1 MAAAV
6 TLAEAGVTVTVYEAG
21 TELGGR
27 ARRVVVNDTALDNGQ
42 HILLGAYTETLRLI
56 RAVHPEPASALQT
69 LPLDWQMDHDF
80 RVRAVPLPAPFHLA
94 FGLLAAQGA
103 PMRERIAAVRFMAEM
118 RKRQFRLPRDLSVAA
133 LLAEH
138 RQGPAISKHL
148 WVPMCVS
155 ALNTRPEVASAQ
167 VFVNVLRDAFHASR
181 AASEVLLARVD
192 LSSLFPVPAAEYVCR
207 SGGNVI
213 AGTMVS
219 HLQEASGFI
228 AVHTRDGEEQYD
240 AVVCAV
246 SPHRAADL
254 FGHIDEMEDIV
265 ATLER
270 FRYQP
275 IYTAFLKFS
284 EPVHMPAS
292 MLGVEGT
299 AQWLFDRGAI
309 ANQPGIIA
317 GVISA
322 EGDHQRLTLEQV
334 AERVRND
341 IDRLIGRLP
350 PLAWHRVIAEKRA
363 TFECAVGVERPST
376 QTPLAN
382 LHLAGDYTASD
393 YPATIE
399 AAIRSGV
406 AAAHQALHTG

>member
-1 MAAAV
+1 
-6 TLAEAGVTVTVYEAG
+6 
-21 TELGGR
+21 
-27 ARRVVVNDTALDNGQ
+27 
-42 HILLGAYTETLRLI
+42 
-56 RAVHPEPASALQT
+56 
-69 LPLDWQMDHDF
+69 
-80 RVRAVPLPAPFHLA
+80 
-94 FGLLAAQGA
+94 
-103 PMRERIAAVRFMAEM
+103 
-118 RKRQFRLPRDLSVAA
+118 
-133 LLAEH
+133 
-138 RQGPAISKHL
+138 
-148 WVPMCVS
+148 
-155 ALNTRPEVASAQ
+155 
-167 VFVNVLRDAFHASR
+167 
-181 AASEVLLARVD
+181 
-192 LSSLFPVPAAEYVCR
+192 
-207 SGGNVI
+207 
-213 AGTMVS
+213 MVS
-219 HLQEASGFI
+219 HLQEASGSI
-228 AVHTRDGEEQYD
+228 TVYTRDGEERYD

-254 FGHIDEMEDIV
+254 FGHIDEMEDVV

-270 FRYQP
+270 LRYQP

-284 EPVHMPAS
+284 ESLHMPAP

-309 ANQPGIIA
+309 SNQPGVIA
-317 GVISA
+317 AVISA

-376 QTPLAN
+376 RTPLAN